1 MAHITHITDVELM
14 AKLYESQIAK
24 RQKHELSNLIPDM
37 DDHDRM
43 ELMVLINRA
52 NHEKQKKSV
61 LGKII
66 LMFIALILVA
76 GGVLYA
82 IINYL

>member
-1 MAHITHITDVELM
+1 MTHTMHITDATLM
-14 AKLYESQIAK
+14 AKLYESRIAQ
-24 RQKHELSNLIPDM
+24 RQKHELSDLIPDM

-61 LGKII
+61 LGKMI
-66 LMFIALILVA
+66 LTFIALILVA
-76 GGVLYA
+76 GGILYA